1 MFSLTL
7 HPDSDAGP
15 ITAVRADVHATS
27 AGCDVEFRLEGALDC
42 VRFPMTALSQR
53 ASGLWQHTCFE
64 FFWLPVGGETYFE
77 FNLASSGQW
86 AAYAFDSYR
95 EGMRD
100 ADVGAIALA
109 SGHNFSNGQGA
120 LELKAS
126 IAAELGT
133 PAKAGL
139 SAVIELTD
147 GTLQYWALA
156 FPPGK
161 PDFHAEVCRPLTLTR

>member
-1 MFSLTL
+1 M
-7 HPDSDAGP
+7 
-15 ITAVRADVHATS
+15 
-27 AGCDVEFRLEGALDC
+27 EFRLEGALDG
-42 VRFPMTALSQR
+42 VRLPLPAPSQR
-53 ASGLWQHTCFE
+53 ASGLWQHTCLE
-64 FFWLPVGGETYFE
+64 FFWQTDGGESYQE
-77 FNLASSGQW
+77 FNLAPSGQW
-86 AAYAFDSYR
+86 AAYVFDSYR

-100 ADVGAIALA
+100 AEVGAIAVA
-109 SGHNFSNGQGA
+109 SGHNVSNGQGT

-126 IAAELGT
+126 IAAELGA

-161 PDFHAEVCRPLTLTR
+161 PDFHAAVCRPLTFSR

>member
-1 MFSLTL
+1 M
-7 HPDSDAGP
+7 
-15 ITAVRADVHATS
+15 
-27 AGCDVEFRLEGALDC
+27 EFRVEGALD
-42 VRFPMTALSQR
+42 ALRLPPAASTQR

-64 FFWLPVGGETYFE
+64 FFWQPVGGDGYFE
-77 FNLASSGQW
+77 FNLAPSGQW

-100 ADVGAIALA
+100 AEIAAIAMA
-109 SGHNFSNGQGA
+109 SAHTVSNGQGA

-126 IAAELGT
+126 IAAGLGT
-133 PAKAGL
+133 PAKLGL
-139 SAVIELTD
+139 SAVMELGD

-161 PDFHAEVCRPLTLTR
+161 PDFHAEVCRPLTLSR